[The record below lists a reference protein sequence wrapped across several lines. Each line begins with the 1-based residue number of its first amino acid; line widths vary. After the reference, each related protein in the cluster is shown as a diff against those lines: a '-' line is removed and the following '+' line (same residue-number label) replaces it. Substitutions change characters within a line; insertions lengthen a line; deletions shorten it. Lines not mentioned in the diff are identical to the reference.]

1 METEL
6 SQDSKQKMNV
16 MVSFGLEFYRVLMG
30 CMLMVFVPQ
39 KCGGEICGFGENILN
54 GNTLVDAGFFINLI
68 TCLVFCGFYFVEVKR
83 ENKLINYLEV
93 NDDIPNDNDEVG
105 KMLLKL
111 PSDKRDSLLKMDKLY
126 QRLGYVAMIF
136 FVINSAYSGVPIFIN
151 YLDNKTITVY
161 VTNVMFLAFKIS
173 DSYAVVN
180 TDTNEFLS
188 AYLSTKVQF
197 NDVDPDKCFI
207 GNIEPVETKSGRTL
221 SIKNSDEVELQELTS
236 TSSKEDGVE
245 DV

>member
-39 KCGGEICGFGENILN
+39 KCGEELCGFGENILN
-54 GNTLVDAGFFINLI
+54 GNKLVDAGFFINLV
-68 TCLVFCGFYFVEVKR
+68 TCLVFCGFYFIEVKR

-111 PSDKRDSLLKMDKLY
+111 PGDKRDSLLKMDKLY

-136 FVINSAYSGVPIFIN
+136 FVINSAYSGIPIFIN

-161 VTNVMFLAFKIS
+161 VTNVMFLAFKIT

-207 GNIEPVETKSGRTL
+207 ENSKPRSSKTL
-221 SIKNSDEVELQELTS
+221 SINSSDEQELQYLTS
-236 TSSKEDGVE
+236 TSAKEVAVE
-245 DV
+245 AV

>member
-39 KCGGEICGFGENILN
+39 KCGEELCGFGENILN
-54 GNTLVDAGFFINLI
+54 GNKLIDAGFFINLV
-68 TCLVFCGFYFVEVKR
+68 TCLVFCGFYFIEVKR

-111 PSDKRDSLLKMDKLY
+111 PSNKRDSLLKMDKLY

-136 FVINSAYSGVPIFIN
+136 FVINSAYSGIPIFIN

-161 VTNVMFLAFKIS
+161 VTNVMFLAFKIT

-207 GNIEPVETKSGRTL
+207 ENSKPRSSKTL
-221 SIKNSDEVELQELTS
+221 SIKNSDELELEVSSSVSIKQVTVES
-236 TSSKEDGVE
+236 V
-245 DV
+245 

>member
-16 MVSFGLEFYRVLMG
+16 LISFGLEFYRVLMG

-54 GNTLVDAGFFINLI
+54 GNRLVDAGFFINLI
-68 TCLVFCGFYFVEVKR
+68 TCLVFCGFYFVEV
-83 ENKLINYLEV
+83 N
-93 NDDIPNDNDEVG
+93 EVG

-111 PSDKRDSLLKMDKLY
+111 PSNKRESLLKMDKLY

-136 FVINSAYSGVPIFIN
+136 FIINSAYSGIPIFIN

-207 GNIEPVETKSGRTL
+207 GNTESRSSKTL
-221 SIKNSDEVELQELTS
+221 SIKNPDEVELQELAS
-236 TSSKEDGVE
+236 TSSKEVAVE
-245 DV
+245 EAV

>member
-16 MVSFGLEFYRVLMG
+16 LISFGLEFYRVLMG

-54 GNTLVDAGFFINLI
+54 GNRLVDAGFFINLI

-111 PSDKRDSLLKMDKLY
+111 PTNKRESLLKMDKLY
-126 QRLGYVAMIF
+126 QRLGYVAMTF
-136 FVINSAYSGVPIFIN
+136 FIINSADH
-151 YLDNKTITVY
+151 L
-161 VTNVMFLAFKIS
+161 FLVS
-173 DSYAVVN
+173 LN
-180 TDTNEFLS
+180 L
-188 AYLSTKVQF
+188 
-197 NDVDPDKCFI
+197 
-207 GNIEPVETKSGRTL
+207 
-221 SIKNSDEVELQELTS
+221 
-236 TSSKEDGVE
+236 
-245 DV
+245 

>member
-39 KCGGEICGFGENILN
+39 KCGEELCGFGENILN
-54 GNTLVDAGFFINLI
+54 GNKLVDAGFFINLV

-111 PSDKRDSLLKMDKLY
+111 PSDKRGSLLKMDKLY

-136 FVINSAYSGVPIFIN
+136 FVINSAYSGIPIFIN

-161 VTNVMFLAFKIS
+161 VTNVMFLAFKIT

-207 GNIEPVETKSGRTL
+207 GNAHPRSSKSL
-221 SIKNSDEVELQELTS
+221 SIKNSDKVELQELTS
-236 TSSKEDGVE
+236 TSSKEVAVE

>member
-30 CMLMVFVPQ
+30 CMLMLFVPQ
-39 KCGGEICGFGENILN
+39 KCGEELCGFGENILN
-54 GNTLVDAGFFINLI
+54 GNNLVDAGFFINVV
-68 TCLVFCGFYFVEVKR
+68 TCLVFCGFYYVEIKR

-111 PSDKRDSLLKMDKLY
+111 PGNKRDSLLKMDKLY

-136 FVINSAYSGVPIFIN
+136 FVINSAYSGIPIFIN
-151 YLDNKTITVY
+151 YLDNKTVTVY
-161 VTNVMFLAFKIS
+161 VTNVMFLAFKIT

-207 GNIEPVETKSGRTL
+207 ESSKPRSSKTT
-221 SIKNSDEVELQELTS
+221 SINSSDEQELQELDS
-236 TSSKEDGVE
+236 TSAKEVTAE
-245 DV
+245 VV